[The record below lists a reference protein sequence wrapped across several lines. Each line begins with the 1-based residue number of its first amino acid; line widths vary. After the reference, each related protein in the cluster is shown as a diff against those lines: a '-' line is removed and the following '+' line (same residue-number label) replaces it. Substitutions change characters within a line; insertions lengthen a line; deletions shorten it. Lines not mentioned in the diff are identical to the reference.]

1 MDVHSLFNSFLFVII
16 LSRQN
21 PDRKLVFGRRYWTS
35 ILFTVCAIGIVGQVE
50 VQFIIIPTLFF
61 KVQVSPSRVCLT
73 TRRPVGEGNKQGP
86 SVQVFRG
93 LVDYQFE
100 GAFSNL
106 ESENPILRV
115 SLACP

>member
-1 MDVHSLFNSFLFVII
+1 MFYSIFNSFLFVIL

-35 ILFTVCAIGIVGQVE
+35 ILYTICAIRIVGQVK

-61 KVQVSPSRVCLT
+61 KVQVSSSRVCLT

-86 SVQVFRG
+86 SVRVFRG
-93 LVDYQFE
+93 LVNNQF
-100 GAFSNL
+100 
-106 ESENPILRV
+106 
-115 SLACP
+115 